1 MCSGS
6 GCAVSVGRQ
15 GAAAASLHSESHNRP
30 LVLFGWVGRLPV
42 RDEAASVQWASP
54 SARLQFSV
62 IFPGRVELIT
72 QPVHTEHR
80 DRGALRSTLQ
90 GIELMALIPIQL
102 GSGQRWS
109 GDFVFRATR
118 R

>member
-1 MCSGS
+1 MRSGLP
-6 GCAVSVGRQ
+6 GRDLAVSLPPGEGKCAWVIRSATGMSPCVMRRRAFSGRRR
-15 GAAAASLHSESHNRP
+15 APVA
-30 LVLFGWVGRLPV
+30 VLG
-42 RDEAASVQWASP
+42 D
-54 SARLQFSV
+54 
-62 IFPGRVELIT
+62 FPGRVELIT

-90 GIELMALIPIQL
+90 GSELMALIPIQL